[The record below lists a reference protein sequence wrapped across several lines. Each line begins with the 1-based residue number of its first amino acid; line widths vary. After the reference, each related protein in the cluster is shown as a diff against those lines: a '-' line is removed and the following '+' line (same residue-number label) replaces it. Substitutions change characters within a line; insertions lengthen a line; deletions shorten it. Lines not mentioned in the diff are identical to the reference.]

1 MPDPSPEPTLKTAE
15 PALGVPDTTT
25 AAPGDVP
32 LSVGRRIKNTIDTLL
47 VIDVF
52 VVIAGALWFGV
63 ALLLHSQKIEGPL
76 NLFQALW
83 EPLFTPAIGLLMG
96 AAVLS
101 GILGWWQRRGQR

>member
-1 MPDPSPEPTLKTAE
+1 MLQRLKGM
-15 PALGVPDTTT
+15 L
-25 AAPGDVP
+25 
-32 LSVGRRIKNTIDTLL
+32 DTLL

-63 ALLLHSQKIEGPL
+63 AVLLHSRQIEAPL
-76 NLFQALW
+76 DLFQPLW

-101 GILGWWQRRGQR
+101 GILSWWQRRGRR